1 MHMSK
6 NANFNSNYSRIDNF
20 SGLRDPG
27 SYNEGYGYHCVKSVR
42 IRSNSGPCFPVF
54 GLNIDQNKSEYE
66 HFLHCVQRPKL
77 SLHEIT

>member
-1 MHMSK
+1 MQILIQITPELIIFQVYVIQEVIIKVMDTT
-6 NANFNSNYSRIDNF
+6 AW
-20 SGLRDPG
+20 
-27 SYNEGYGYHCVKSVR
+27 SVR